1 MEDQFSNKKPHLKE
15 IAYIFLKLGTTAFGG
30 PAAHIAMMDEE
41 LVRRRKWLSR
51 ENFLDL
57 IGAANLIP
65 GPNSTEVA
73 IHVGHKVGGWLGLL
87 VAGVCF
93 IVPAFLIVW
102 AIAWFYV
109 RFGSL
114 PTFQAIFFGIKPV
127 ILAVIGQAIW
137 SLSRTAIKDKTLA
150 ILGMASLALYL
161 LGYNEILILLL
172 VAMTNL
178 IFRQKTASINGKAVW
193 FAVPT
198 LLFFKWERAFA
209 QASNSLKVPI
219 ENVFMFFAKVGSVL
233 FGSGYV
239 LIAFLQN
246 DLVNRYHWI
255 TEQQLLDAVAVGQFT
270 PGPVFTTATFIGYLI
285 SGNSGAVA
293 ATVGIFIPAF
303 FFVAVTAPFLPK
315 LRQSKWTSPLLDGL
329 NVASLSLMVG
339 ATLLLAKSSTFS
351 IYGLIVFGL
360 SLILLIRF
368 RINSAWLVLAGGVLG
383 ALGFASF

>member
-1 MEDQFSNKKPHLKE
+1 
-15 IAYIFLKLGTTAFGG
+15 
-30 PAAHIAMMDEE
+30 MMDEE

-57 IGAANLIP
+57 ISAANLIP

-73 IHVGHKVGGWLGLL
+73 IHIGYKMGGWLGLF
-87 VAGVCF
+87 VAGISF

-109 RFGSL
+109 HFGSL
-114 PTFQAIFFGIKPV
+114 PTLQAIFFGIKPV

-137 SLSRTAIKDKTLA
+137 SLSRTAIKDKILA
-150 ILGMASLALYL
+150 ILGVASLVLSL
-161 LGYNEILILLL
+161 LGYSEILILFL
-172 VAMTNL
+172 VALVNL
-178 IFRQKTASINGKAVW
+178 IFRQKNLQFKGKSLG
-193 FAVPT
+193 FAIPII
-198 LLFFKWERAFA
+198 LFFKWEKALA
-209 QASNSLKVPI
+209 QVSDALKVPI
-219 ENVFMFFAKVGSVL
+219 ESIFMFFAKVGAVL

-285 SGNSGAVA
+285 SGNLGAIS
-293 ATVGIFIPAF
+293 ATIGIFLPAF
-303 FFVAVTAPFLPK
+303 FFVAVTAPFLSR
-315 LRQSKWTSPLLDGL
+315 LRQSQWASPLLDGL

-339 ATLLLAKSSTFS
+339 STLLLAKSTAFSLYGFITF
-351 IYGLIVFGL
+351 VV
-360 SLILLIRF
+360 SLILLIHF
-368 RINSAWLVLAGGVLG
+368 KFNSAWLVLAGGVFG
-383 ALGFASF
+383 VLGFASF